1 MSMESDLF
9 TLLQTACVRVYPDVA
24 PSGAA
29 LPYITWQA
37 LGGKVLRNLNNTA
50 SDKRQTFMQIN
61 VWATTRTE
69 SNTLIRQIEDLICA
83 SSAMIGTPEGE
94 ALSMYEAETND
105 YGSMQRFTI
114 NAAR

>member
-9 TLLQTACVRVYPDVA
+9 TLLKTACIRVYPDVA

-37 LGGKVLRNLNNTA
+37 LGGKVLRNLDNTA

-61 VWATTRTE
+61 VWSSSRTE
-69 SNTLIRQIEDLICA
+69 ANTLIRQIEDLICA
-83 SSAMIGTPEGE
+83 SSAMIGTPEDE
-94 ALSMYEAETND
+94 SLSMYEPETHD
-105 YGSMQRFTI
+105 YGAMQRFTLT
-114 NAAR
+114 ALR

>member
-1 MSMESDLF
+1 MTMETDLYV
-9 TLLQTACVRVYPDVA
+9 LLQTVCTRVYPDIA
-24 PSGAA
+24 PSNAA

-37 LGGKVLRNLNNTA
+37 LGGKVLRNLDKTA

-69 SNTLIRQIEDLICA
+69 ANTKIRQIEDLMCA
-83 SSAMIGTPEGE
+83 SSAFIATPEGE
-94 ALSMYEAETND
+94 ALSVYEEETQD
-105 YGSMQRFTI
+105 YGSIQRFTI